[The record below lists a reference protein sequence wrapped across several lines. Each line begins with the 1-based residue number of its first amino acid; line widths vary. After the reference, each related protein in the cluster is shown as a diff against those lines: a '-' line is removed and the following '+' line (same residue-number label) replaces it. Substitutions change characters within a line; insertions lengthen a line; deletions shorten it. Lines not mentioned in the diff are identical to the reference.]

1 MESTEATDGGRR
13 LDSARTVSTNITSLK
28 NKRAAVK
35 RRITNT
41 LKKLESTIEQYGRK
55 AIIRGYVNNLQEYL
69 NEAKGLNDKLIS
81 VIPETEHEATL
92 DWYEEQLERVEDA
105 KLQANAHLDE
115 RAEES
120 SSGLSSVKSCKTSTT
135 RTLSQAAE
143 IRAKMTSAEIKAKQ
157 LALEEQR
164 RTVEFEKQLE
174 VKRKLELV
182 QDEAQRLKFMAQ
194 ERRKTQEAKDEAARL
209 AAEAAI
215 LEKVQNTVNDPET
228 LSNRLL
234 DFVDDSLKFIPSS
247 IPDEPL
253 PIVPQPLP
261 GLLQEAGAND
271 GTVLPTNNTT
281 EAVTPSLLLQ
291 HPKSAISF
299 KTPKVMEKSKET
311 LPLYHSWI
319 GDLQSGVQHPPLTS
333 TDNRKTT
340 ICGHPTRDSLPKLRL
355 SKFDGD
361 PLHWSDWSS
370 MFKSIV
376 HDANLSLNG
385 KMQHLQNSVIGK
397 AKSAI
402 EGYGYSGDSY
412 YEALKELETRFGKP
426 SLVVKVTLDKLK
438 KTARLQNDKPQE
450 VRNLSDVVSTTV
462 WTFKKFGYESD
473 LKAEANVSLAVDK
486 LSQELKIKWKDN
498 TKTTN
503 LERPSL
509 VDFSVWLKGQ
519 ADIYDDCCYPSK
531 FPSRPNKNKTGGSNG
546 LNERQNTFSSNLSP
560 HPKTTKFSCIMCDGQ
575 EHKLS
580 SCPRFKV
587 LSVEERLN
595 EVQKHKLCFSCFSPK
610 HWFSNCSNKKQCG
623 VNGCTR
629 SHNALLHNLRN
640 VSSVE
645 SSDAVS
651 AINPEAQAE
660 VGLST
665 EHSNTSHRSSHTS
678 VLLQVVPVTLYG
690 PKGYFNTY
698 AMLDTGSTCS
708 LLLADVARR
717 LGLDGPLESV
727 VLNGIQK
734 TSELVTKRVNVQV
747 SQVNDF
753 GTQFDVNG
761 VLVVDHLNVPEKK
774 VKLKELQERWPHLS
788 DLELTE
794 VAGTQVTLLLG
805 SDVPELIVPLET
817 RHGPKGSPVGVRTG
831 IGWTVTGRL
840 RGHIQE
846 CESVCKVHVAT
857 PDEELN
863 ETVKTWWR
871 TENFGCRN
879 DNDTQR
885 SVEDERVMKFLDE
898 NTRKVDG
905 RYEVPLIWRNDKVE
919 LPDNFAAA
927 AQCLNFLEKKLNR
940 NPELAE
946 RYRKTIDMDME
957 KGYIKRLTKEETT
970 APVMRKWYLPHHPV
984 LNPKKP
990 EKVRRVCDAAAKF
1003 QGSSLNSQLLSGPDL
1018 LNNLVGIFMR
1028 FREEKVALSG
1038 DIEAMFNQVAVP
1050 EEDQACLRFL
1060 WRQSPDLPT
1069 EVYQYVRHIFG
1080 AKCAPTCS
1088 NYALLRSAED
1098 NEKQFPSAAL
1108 AVTWTGVV
1116 KDSRNDFLSPAKY
1129 SSLIKLLKVTA
1140 YLIRFI
1146 YNCKH
1151 PKSERRI
1158 GSLMVE
1164 EMEQARKF
1172 WICVAQAESF
1182 PQEVAVLKLKQHVSS
1197 KSKLVSLSPFLDEHG
1212 IIRAGG
1218 RIERADIPF
1227 CSRHP
1232 VVLAPDHELTRLII
1246 MNCHEKLKHE
1256 GVDHVRNELR
1266 QQYWILRCRATVRK
1280 ILHQCSYC
1288 RRRKVKPEA
1297 PLMASLPYDR
1307 LSVAPPFSKV
1317 GVDFFGPLK
1326 VKHLRKQEK
1335 RYGCLFTCL
1344 VTRAVHLE
1352 VAFSLST
1359 DSFIMCLRRFMARR
1373 GKPTVIYSDN
1383 GTNFVG
1389 ANNELRECIDDWNQ
1403 HKIGS
1408 VLSQEGIQWV
1418 FNPPAA
1424 PHMGGV
1430 WERLVRSCKKAL
1442 NVVLQNQVLTDEVL
1456 QTAFAEV
1463 EWVVNSRPL
1472 TQVTSDLDDLEALT
1486 PNHFLIGRG
1495 SLNLPPGI
1503 FVDKEISS
1511 RKRWRQA
1518 QVVANHIWNRWL
1530 REYLP
1535 GLITRKKWTQ
1545 PTVNVKVGDLV
1556 LVVDR
1561 AASRGSWP
1569 LGRIVKVFPGLDSIV
1584 RSADVKTKFGVM
1596 RRPVTKLAVL
1606 EECSTN

>member
-115 RAEES
+115 RGEES

-228 LSNRLL
+228 LSNQLL

-840 RGHIQE
+840 PGHIQE

-871 TENFGCRN
+871 TENFGCRY

-905 RYEVPLIWRNDKVE
+905 RYEVPLIWRDDKVE

-927 AQCLNFLEKKLNR
+927 AQRLNFLEKKLNR

-1108 AVTWTGVV
+1108 AVKRNFYMDDFFKSV
-1116 KDSRNDFLSPAKY
+1116 K
-1129 SSLIKLLKVTA
+1129 SSDEALELQKELAEMLNEAAFHLTKWISNEK
-1140 YLIRFI
+1140 
-1146 YNCKH
+1146 
-1151 PKSERRI
+1151 
-1158 GSLMVE
+1158 E

-1288 RRRKVKPEA
+1288 RRRKAKPEA

-1518 QVVANHIWNRWL
+1518 QVIANHIWNRWL
-1530 REYLP
+1530 REYLERN
-1535 GLITRKKWTQ
+1535 GLNQ
-1545 PTVNVKVGDLV
+1545 L
-1556 LVVDR
+1556 
-1561 AASRGSWP
+1561 
-1569 LGRIVKVFPGLDSIV
+1569 
-1584 RSADVKTKFGVM
+1584 
-1596 RRPVTKLAVL
+1596 
-1606 EECSTN
+1606 